1 MQVQIGVT
9 LDASPALLEVL
20 NNLTAAL
27 TADNTIARAART
39 PRATKKDAPAA
50 DPAPAE
56 VPGKSAPAAESS
68 TADTEK
74 STVSGSA
81 GSSKTE
87 PPTEAPGKSAAAAA
101 STPPSVP
108 ASTAASG
115 SASAATTSPS
125 STPSA
130 ITREQIRVALGKLA
144 QTDKARALAILSENG
159 ATSVTTLAVEKY
171 PAVLAAATA

>member
-74 STVSGSA
+74 STVSGS
-81 GSSKTE
+81 SSTTE
-87 PPTEAPGKSAAAAA
+87 PPTEAPGKSAAAVA
-101 STPPSVP
+101 STPP
-108 ASTAASG
+108 AAASSPAGG
-115 SASAATTSPS
+115 SGGAATTSPS

-144 QTDKARALAILSENG
+144 QTDKAKALAILAEHG
-159 ATSVTTLAVEKY
+159 AASVTALAVKDY

>member
-20 NNLTAAL
+20 SNLAAAL
-27 TADNTIARAART
+27 TADSTIARAARA
-39 PRATKKDAPAA
+39 PRATKKDTP
-50 DPAPAE
+50 PEPL
-56 VPGKSAPAAESS
+56 GKSASEASASANKPGGE
-68 TADTEK
+68 EK
-74 STVSGSA
+74 SSGSDAPTGSA
-81 GSSKTE
+81 GSSTTE
-87 PPTEAPGKSAAAAA
+87 PPAEEPGKSAAAAA

-108 ASTAASG
+108 ASTEASG

-125 STPSA
+125 S

-144 QTDKARALAILSENG
+144 QTDKAKALAILSENG
-159 ATSVTTLAVEKY
+159 ATSVTTLAVDKY

>member
-27 TADNTIARAART
+27 TADSTIARAART
-39 PRATKKDAPAA
+39 PRATKKDVPAT

-56 VPGKSAPAAESS
+56 TPGKSAPAAESS

-81 GSSKTE
+81 RSSTTE

-101 STPPSVP
+101 STPP
-108 ASTAASG
+108 AAASSPAGG
-115 SASAATTSPS
+115 SGGAATTSPS
-125 STPSA
+125 SS

-144 QTDKARALAILSENG
+144 LTDKAKALAILSEHG
-159 ATSVTTLAVEKY
+159 ATSVTTLAVQHY

>member
-27 TADNTIARAART
+27 TADSTIARAART

-50 DPAPAE
+50 DPAPTEA
-56 VPGKSAPAAESS
+56 PGKSAPAVESGAADANTS
-68 TADTEK
+68 TD
-74 STVSGSA
+74 SGSA

-87 PPTEAPGKSAAAAA
+87 PLTEAPGKSASAAA
-101 STPPSVP
+101 STPSSASASP
-108 ASTAASG
+108 AGG

-144 QTDKARALAILSENG
+144 QTDKAKALAILAEHG
-159 ATSVTTLAVEKY
+159 AASVTALAVKDY

>member
-20 NNLTAAL
+20 NNLAAAL
-27 TADNTIARAART
+27 TADSTIARAART

-74 STVSGSA
+74 STVSGS
-81 GSSKTE
+81 SSTTE
-87 PPTEAPGKSAAAAA
+87 PPTEAPGKSAAAVA
-101 STPPSVP
+101 STPP
-108 ASTAASG
+108 AAASSPAGG
-115 SASAATTSPS
+115 SGGAATTSPS

-144 QTDKARALAILSENG
+144 QTDKAKALAILAEHG
-159 ATSVTTLAVEKY
+159 AASVTALAVKDY

>member
-20 NNLTAAL
+20 GNLAAAL
-27 TADNTIARAART
+27 TADSPIARAART
-39 PRATKKDAPAA
+39 PRTTKKDVPAA
-50 DPAPAE
+50 DPVPAE
-56 VPGKSAPAAESS
+56 VPGKSAPAAEKGTS
-68 TADTEK
+68 DTGK
-74 STVSGSA
+74 STGSGSA
-81 GSSKTE
+81 GSSTTE
-87 PPTEAPGKSAAAAA
+87 PPTEAP
-101 STPPSVP
+101 
-108 ASTAASG
+108 ASG

-125 STPSA
+125 S

-144 QTDKARALAILSENG
+144 QTDKAKALAILSENG